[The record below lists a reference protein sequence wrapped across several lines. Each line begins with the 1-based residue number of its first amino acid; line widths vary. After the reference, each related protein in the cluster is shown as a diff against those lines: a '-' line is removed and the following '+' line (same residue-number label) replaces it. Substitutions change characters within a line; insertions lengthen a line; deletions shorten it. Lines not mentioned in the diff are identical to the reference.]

1 WQPNGGLTLSNVAAS
16 ENFLLNAKS
25 ISSVLAPKYFV
36 DVSYLK
42 NALSAE
48 GGNYT
53 GGIITDPK
61 IPTIPI
67 TIPGFNSSGTAAPM
81 AIAASVPAFL
91 MSVVGLRHRG
101 SKQ

>member
-1 WQPNGGLTLSNVAAS
+1 
-16 ENFLLNAKS
+16 
-25 ISSVLAPKYFV
+25 
-36 DVSYLK
+36 
-42 NALSAE
+42 LSAE

-67 TIPGFNSSGTAAPM
+67 TIPGFNSSGAAAPM
-81 AIAASVPAFL
+81 ALAALVPAFL
-91 MSVVGLRHRG
+91 TSVVDPRRRG